1 VPPKRKIDLP
11 DHVRDA
17 VLTDI
22 SLTFQRAIEADEAA
36 KIRIF
41 LATEQGLDTYEIA
54 EELRISQTSASKYAR
69 QGKEALARR
78 EEGKRQRE
86 QGSAPAGEDPVRSG
100 EREPVG

>member
-1 VPPKRKIDLP
+1 MP
-11 DHVRDA
+11 DHVRAA

-22 SLTFQRAIEADEAA
+22 ALTHQHALDADEAR

-54 EELRISQTSASKYAR
+54 ETLALSQSVVSKYAR
-69 QGKEALARR
+69 QGREAQMRRDQERRAR
-78 EEGKRQRE
+78 ESEGGRQ
-86 QGSAPAGEDPVRSG
+86 PGEDPVRSG